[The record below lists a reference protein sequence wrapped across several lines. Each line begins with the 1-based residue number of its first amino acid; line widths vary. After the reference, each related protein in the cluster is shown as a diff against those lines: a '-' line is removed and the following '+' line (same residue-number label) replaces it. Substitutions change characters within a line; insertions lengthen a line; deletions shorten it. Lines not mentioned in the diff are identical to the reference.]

1 MSRGSVREYTE
12 AIRGRYQG
20 SDRKGKGR
28 ILDEFTQVT
37 GYHRKAAI
45 RLLRRNHGP
54 PRGHKG
60 RPRHYWREVVE
71 ALKVAWEASDHLCGK
86 RLKPFLL
93 ELVDVLRK
101 HGEVEV
107 TSEVARQLSQ
117 VSAATIDRLLKPYRC
132 RGIRRPFTTT
142 RPGSLLKR
150 AIPIRT
156 FAEWDEVRPGFL
168 EVDLVAHCG
177 ESTEGLYLTTLYAVD
192 VATGWVEC
200 QGVWGKGQ
208 ERVGSAVHHISTRL
222 PFALPGLYS
231 DNGGEFIN
239 QHLYAY
245 CQRKSITFTRSR
257 PYRKNDSAHVE
268 QKNWS
273 VVRRLVGYNRYSC
286 TAALEQLN
294 RVYDQVRL
302 YTNFFQPSMKL
313 KYKTRRGATVH
324 KVYDTARTPYQRLLQ
339 SGVLAPEPKEAL

>member
-1 MSRGSVREYTE
+1 MTKMSRGSVREYTE

-142 RPGSLLKR
+142 KPALQEERQRSRGAEELVSSDKAGGLQPVFLQGCLGAAQPG
-150 AIPIRT
+150 
-156 FAEWDEVRPGFL
+156 VRPGAPVYQL
-168 EVDLVAHCG
+168 
-177 ESTEGLYLTTLYAVD
+177 
-192 VATGWVEC
+192 
-200 QGVWGKGQ
+200 
-208 ERVGSAVHHISTRL
+208 L
-222 PFALPGLYS
+222 PA
-231 DNGGEFIN
+231 
-239 QHLYAY
+239 
-245 CQRKSITFTRSR
+245 
-257 PYRKNDSAHVE
+257 
-268 QKNWS
+268 
-273 VVRRLVGYNRYSC
+273 
-286 TAALEQLN
+286 
-294 RVYDQVRL
+294 
-302 YTNFFQPSMKL
+302 
-313 KYKTRRGATVH
+313 
-324 KVYDTARTPYQRLLQ
+324 
-339 SGVLAPEPKEAL
+339 